1 MATTTLAETRRTWSA
16 DLLAGLT
23 TAIPSVPDAM
33 AAGLLAGVSPL
44 YGLYGLMIGT
54 PVAALF
60 TGSAFMNVVTTSAM
74 GFAVRDVLTGYE
86 GEQQIQA
93 LVTVAL
99 VVGLFQVAA
108 GLLRLGFLTRFVSNS
123 VMTGL
128 LSGVALLIILSQ
140 LGDMSGYSSVAPWTH
155 GNKVLQAVDLVLHWG
170 QVHLPTLLVGLA
182 ALGIIIGLERTRLRP
197 FSMLVALVVAAL
209 LVPLFG
215 LDAVSLVGDTSEIPP
230 GLPQPYL
237 PLPILDLELIAS
249 AMAVG
254 IIGLVQ
260 GAGISSSYPN
270 PDGKYPDMSR
280 DFVGQGAANLA
291 VSLFRGLPVGGSIS
305 STALLVGAGARS
317 RWANVFTGLFAILA
331 VLLLGQQIERLPMTA
346 LAAMLVYA
354 GFTSFNRERTRAVW
368 ETSLVSRGVML
379 FTFVAVLVLP
389 IQTAVFIGVGIHILL
404 HIFRSAERVDVVQI
418 TPLENGQYEESPAPA
433 RLPGGQITTLMPL
446 GSLFF
451 AGAAEFEED
460 LPSVEDAHRAVAV
473 LRLRGRKEVG
483 STFLRVIERYNEAL
497 RKNGGKLMLVG
508 VSQPVYDQL
517 RQTGVLAELGEE
529 NVYLETRFLGESAR
543 QAWEDA
549 HTWLLKTEPSATSK
563 ANKTA

>member
-1 MATTTLAETRRTWSA
+1 MSSGRSETRSNLVA

-23 TAIPSVPDAM
+23 AAIPSIPDAM
-33 AAGLLAGVSPL
+33 ASGVLAGVSPL

-54 PVAALF
+54 PIAALF
-60 TGSAFMNVVTTSAM
+60 TGSAFMSVVTTSAM
-74 GFAVRDVLTGYE
+74 GIAVRDALTGYQ
-86 GEQQIQA
+86 GEQQIRA

-123 VMTGL
+123 VMTGF

-140 LGDMSGYSSVAPWTH
+140 LADMSGYSSTYS
-155 GNKVLQAVDLVLHWG
+155 NKVLQAVDLVLHFR

-182 ALGIIIGLERTRLRP
+182 ALGIIVGLERTRLRP

-215 LDAVSLVGDTSEIPP
+215 LDALALVGDTSKIPP

-237 PLPILDLELIAS
+237 PVPTLDLELIVS

-270 PDGKYPDMSR
+270 PDGKYPDVSR

-305 STALLVGAGARS
+305 STALVVGAGAKS

-331 VLLLGQQIERLPMTA
+331 VLLLGNQIERLPMTA

-354 GFTSFNRERTRAVW
+354 GFTSFNRERIRAVW

-379 FTFVAVLVLP
+379 FTFLAVLALP
-389 IQTAVFIGVGIHILL
+389 LQTAVFVAVGLQILL
-404 HIFRSAERVDVVQI
+404 HTFRSAERVDIIQI
-418 TPLENGQYEESPAPA
+418 MPLEDGQYEEQPPPVH
-433 RLPGGQITTLMPL
+433 LPDEQVTILMPL

-460 LPSVEDAHRAVAV
+460 LPSAGEARRAVV
-473 LRLRGRKEVG
+473 ILRLRGRKEVG
-483 STFLRVIERYNEAL
+483 STFLRVIDRYAKAL
-497 RKNGGKLMLVG
+497 QKNGGKLILVG

-517 RQTGVLAELGEE
+517 RRTGMLAELGEE
-529 NVYLETRFLGESAR
+529 NVYLATRLLGESAL
-543 QAWEDA
+543 QAWREGQD
-549 HTWLLKTEPSATSK
+549 WLAEV
-563 ANKTA
+563 

>member
-1 MATTTLAETRRTWSA
+1 MEASLSNSRSGTRSTVVA
-16 DLLAGLT
+16 DLMAGLT
-23 TAIPSVPDAM
+23 AAIPSIPDAM
-33 AAGLLAGVSPL
+33 ASGVLAGVSPL

-54 PVAALF
+54 PIAALF
-60 TGSAFMNVVTTSAM
+60 TGSAFMSVVTTSAM
-74 GFAVRDVLTGYE
+74 GIAVRDALAGYQD
-86 GEQQIQA
+86 EQQIKA

-123 VMTGL
+123 VMTGF
-128 LSGVALLIILSQ
+128 LSGVALLIVLSQ
-140 LGDMSGYSSVAPWTH
+140 LGDISAYSSTAAWTR
-155 GNKVLQAVDLVLHWG
+155 GNKVLQAVDLVLHFR
-170 QVHLPTLLVGLA
+170 QIHLPTLLVGLT
-182 ALGIIIGLERTRLRP
+182 ALGIIVGLERTRLRP

-209 LVPLFG
+209 LVPLLG
-215 LDAVSLVGDTSEIPP
+215 LDAVALVGDTSEIPA

-237 PLPILDLELIAS
+237 PVPILDLELIVS

-270 PDGKYPDMSR
+270 PDGKYPDVSR

-305 STALLVGAGARS
+305 STALVVGAGAKS

-331 VLLLGQQIERLPMTA
+331 VLLLGNQIERLPMTA

-354 GFTSFNRERTRAVW
+354 GFTSFNRERIRAVW

-389 IQTAVFIGVGIHILL
+389 IQTAVFVGVGLQILL
-404 HIFRSAERVDVVQI
+404 HTFRAAERVDIVQI
-418 TPLENGQYEESPAPA
+418 VPLENGQYQEVPPPT
-433 RLPGGQITTLMPL
+433 RLPDAQVTILTPL

-451 AGAAEFEED
+451 AGAVEFEED
-460 LPSVEDAHRAVAV
+460 LPSAAEAHRAVV
-473 LRLRGRKEVG
+473 IVRLRGRKEVG
-483 STFLRVIERYNEAL
+483 STFLRVIERYARVLE
-497 RKNGGKLMLVG
+497 KNGGKLILVG
-508 VSQPVYDQL
+508 VSQPVHEQL
-517 RQTGVLAELGEE
+517 RRTGMLAELGAE
-529 NVYLETRFLGESAR
+529 NVYLATGFLGESAQ
-543 QAWEDA
+543 QAWADA
-549 HTWLLKTEPSATSK
+549 HTWLSEAESGGQ
-563 ANKTA
+563 

>member
-1 MATTTLAETRRTWSA
+1 MAEETGSARSTLSA

-23 TAIPSVPDAM
+23 AAIPSIPDAM
-33 AAGLLAGVSPL
+33 ASGVLAGVSPL

-54 PVAALF
+54 PVAAFF
-60 TGSAFMNVVTTSAM
+60 TGSAFMSVVTTSAM
-74 GFAVRDVLTGYE
+74 GIAVRDALTGHQ

-99 VVGLFQVAA
+99 VVGIFQVAA

-123 VMTGL
+123 VMTGF
-128 LSGVALLIILSQ
+128 LSGVALLIVLSQ
-140 LGDMSGYSSVAPWTH
+140 IGDMSGYSSTAAWTR
-155 GNKVLQAVDLVLHWG
+155 GNKVLQAIDLVLHFR
-170 QVHLPTLLVGLA
+170 QVHLPTLLVGLV
-182 ALGIIIGLERTRLRP
+182 ALGIIVGLERTRLRP

-215 LDAVSLVGDTSEIPP
+215 LDADPSTSQAVALVGDTSEIPA
-230 GLPQPYL
+230 GLPQPFL
-237 PLPILDLELIAS
+237 PVPILDLELIVS

-270 PDGKYPDMSR
+270 PDGKYPDISR

-305 STALLVGAGARS
+305 STALVVGAGARS

-331 VLLLGQQIERLPMTA
+331 VLLLGNQIERLPMTA

-354 GFTSFNRERTRAVW
+354 GITSFNRERIRAVW
-368 ETSLVSRGVML
+368 ETSLVSRAVML
-379 FTFVAVLVLP
+379 FTFVAVLALP
-389 IQTAVFIGVGIHILL
+389 IQTAVFVGVGLQILL

-418 TPLENGQYEESPAPA
+418 TPLENGQYKESPAPTW
-433 RLPGGQITTLMPL
+433 LPSDQVTMLMPL

-460 LPSVEDAHRAVAV
+460 LPLAEEAHRAVV
-473 LRLRGRKEVG
+473 ILRLRGRKEVG
-483 STFLRVIERYNEAL
+483 STFLRVIERYARTL

-508 VSQPVYDQL
+508 VSQPVYEQL
-517 RQTGVLAELGEE
+517 RRTGMLAELEEE
-529 NVYLETRFLGESAR
+529 NVYLATRFLGESAL
-543 QAWEDA
+543 QAWREGQK
-549 HTWLLKTEPSATSK
+549 WLEEA
-563 ANKTA
+563 

>member
-1 MATTTLAETRRTWSA
+1 MATETNHTRATWSA

-23 TAIPSVPDAM
+23 AAIPSIPDAM
-33 AAGLLAGVSPL
+33 ASGVLAGVSPL

-54 PVAALF
+54 PIAALF
-60 TGSAFMNVVTTSAM
+60 TGSAFMSVVTTSAM
-74 GFAVRDVLTGYE
+74 GIAVRDALTGYQ
-86 GEQQIQA
+86 GEQQIKA

-123 VMTGL
+123 VMTGF
-128 LSGVALLIILSQ
+128 LSGVALLIVLSQ
-140 LGDMSGYSSVAPWTH
+140 LGDMSGYSSAAAWTR
-155 GNKVLQAVDLVLHWG
+155 GNKVLQAIDLVLHFR
-170 QVHLPTLLVGLA
+170 QVHLPTLVVGLA
-182 ALGIIIGLERTRLRP
+182 ALGIIVGLERTRLRP

-237 PLPILDLELIAS
+237 PLPTLNLDLIMS

-270 PDGKYPDMSR
+270 PDGKYPDVSR
-280 DFVGQGAANLA
+280 DFVGQGVANLA

-305 STALLVGAGARS
+305 STALVVGAGARS

-331 VLLLGQQIERLPMTA
+331 VLLLGNQIERLPMTA
-346 LAAMLVYA
+346 LASMLVYA
-354 GFTSFNRERTRAVW
+354 GFTSFNRERIRAVW

-379 FTFVAVLVLP
+379 FTFVAVLALP
-389 IQTAVFIGVGIHILL
+389 IQTAVFVGVGLQILL
-404 HIFRSAERVDVVQI
+404 HTFRSAERVDIVQI
-418 TPLENGQYEESPAPA
+418 VPLKNGQYEEQPAPVH
-433 RLPGGQITTLMPL
+433 LPDGQVTILMPL

-460 LPSVEDAHRAVAV
+460 LPSAGEVHRAVVV

-483 STFLRVIERYNEAL
+483 STFLRVIDRYAKTL
-497 RKNGGKLMLVG
+497 RQNGGKLMLIG

-517 RQTGVLAELGEE
+517 RRTEMLADLGEE
-529 NVYLETRFLGESAR
+529 NVYLATRVLGASAR

-549 HTWLLKTEPSATSK
+549 HTWLLRTELQGNHTP
-563 ANKTA
+563 

>member
-1 MATTTLAETRRTWSA
+1 MATIETDNTRGTLSA

-23 TAIPSVPDAM
+23 AAIPSIPDAM
-33 AAGLLAGVSPL
+33 ASGVLAGVSPL

-54 PVAALF
+54 PIAALF
-60 TGSAFMNVVTTSAM
+60 TGSAFMSVVTTSAM
-74 GFAVRDVLTGYE
+74 GIAVRDALTGYQ
-86 GEQQIQA
+86 GEQQIKA

-123 VMTGL
+123 VMTGF
-128 LSGVALLIILSQ
+128 LSGVALLIVLSQ
-140 LGDMSGYSSVAPWTH
+140 LGDMSGYSSAASWTR
-155 GNKVLQAVDLVLHWG
+155 GNKVLQAIDLVLHFR

-182 ALGIIIGLERTRLRP
+182 ALGIIVGLERTRLRP

-215 LDAVSLVGDTSEIPP
+215 LDALALVGDTSKIPP
-230 GLPQPYL
+230 GLPRPYL
-237 PLPILDLELIAS
+237 PVPTLDLELIVS

-270 PDGKYPDMSR
+270 PDGKYPDVSR

-305 STALLVGAGARS
+305 STALVVGAGARS

-331 VLLLGQQIERLPMTA
+331 VLLLGKQIERLPMTA

-354 GFTSFNRERTRAVW
+354 GLSSFNRERIRAVW
-368 ETSLVSRGVML
+368 ETSLVSRGVMA
-379 FTFVAVLVLP
+379 FTFLAVLALP
-389 IQTAVFIGVGIHILL
+389 IQTAVFIGVGLQILL
-404 HIFRSAERVDVVQI
+404 HTFRAAERVDIVQI
-418 TPLENGQYEESPAPA
+418 VPLEHDQYEENPAPA
-433 RLPGGQITTLMPL
+433 QLPDGEVTILMPL

-460 LPSVEDAHRAVAV
+460 LPSAGESRRAVVV

-483 STFLRVIERYNEAL
+483 STFLRVIDRYAKTL
-497 RKNGGKLMLVG
+497 QKNGGKLMLVG

-517 RQTGVLAELGEE
+517 RRTGMVAELGEE
-529 NVYLETRFLGESAR
+529 NIYLATRLLGESAL
-543 QAWEDA
+543 QAWREGQA
-549 HTWLLKTEPSATSK
+549 WLGEV
-563 ANKTA
+563 